1 MQEDLTLVIR
11 GGIFLTD
18 TCISVFALNLAELG
32 GSKFHH
38 VSCNR
43 MSRRKST
50 VEGRNGYAKT
60 RIVDFPRGDSYIYR
74 GGGGGWIL
82 LYSHFPV
89 GNSAM
94 EIQSFFQGEK
104 LLGGKDTLLQ
114 VHLLCS
120 PPLFFLFFHRTVF
133 LSATHRI

>member
-74 GGGGGWIL
+74 GGGGGLDSTI
-82 LYSHFPV
+82 
-89 GNSAM
+89 
-94 EIQSFFQGEK
+94 
-104 LLGGKDTLLQ
+104 
-114 VHLLCS
+114 
-120 PPLFFLFFHRTVF
+120 
-133 LSATHRI
+133 